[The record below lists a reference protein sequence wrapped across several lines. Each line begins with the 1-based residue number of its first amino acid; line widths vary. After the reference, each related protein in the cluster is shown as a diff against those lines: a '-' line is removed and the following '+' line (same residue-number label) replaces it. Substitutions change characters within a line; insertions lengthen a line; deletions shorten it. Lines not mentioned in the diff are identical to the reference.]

1 MLNTNTPGWRDM
13 LRACADPRVLRIGL
27 LGFSSGLPLL
37 LVFGTLSFWLR
48 EAGIDR
54 STIGLV
60 SWVALTYALKVCWSP
75 LVDHLQ
81 LPGLSRWLGRRR
93 SWLLFSQ
100 SAILLGLLG
109 MGLTNPAQH
118 LSLLVGLA
126 LWVAFFS
133 ATQDLVIDAYRIEI
147 AIPELQ
153 GILAGVYATGYR
165 LAMLL
170 ASGGALG
177 IAAWFDPDE
186 ASYHHLPWTITYACM
201 AAAMLPGLLTSWW
214 APEPTITRPTSA
226 PTMVRSRLHRLQH
239 WLTTAI
245 WHPFAD
251 FIRRYGGL
259 ALLVLA
265 LIASYRVSDIVLG
278 VIANVFYHDMGF
290 SKAEIAWVA
299 KGFGVWMTILGGL
312 LGGIAVYRLG
322 VMPMLLLGAILA
334 AATNLLFLLLTQ
346 IGPDVWWLV
355 AVVGMDNLS
364 AGLASAAFI
373 AYLSALTNVAYSA
386 TQYALFSSL
395 MLLLPKF
402 LGGFSGF
409 IVDQSG
415 YADFF
420 VLTAGLGLPVIGLVL
435 LAWRYTQVTLP
446 LR

>member
-1 MLNTNTPGWRDM
+1 MLH
-13 LRACADPRVLRIGL
+13 ACADPRVFRIGL

-54 STIGLV
+54 TTIGLI

-75 LVDHLQ
+75 LVDQLQ
-81 LPGLSRWLGRRR
+81 LPGLSRRLGRRR
-93 SWLLFSQ
+93 SWLLLSQ

-109 MGLTNPAQH
+109 MGLTDPTQH
-118 LSLLVGLA
+118 LGLLVGLA
-126 LWVAFFS
+126 LWVALFS

-147 AIPELQ
+147 AEPELQ
-153 GILAGVYATGYR
+153 GILAGIYTIGYR

-186 ASYHHLPWTITYACM
+186 AGYHHLPWAITYACM

-214 APEPTITRPTSA
+214 APEPTITRPVNVPVA
-226 PTMVRSRLHRLQH
+226 VQSRLHRLH
-239 WLTTAI
+239 FWLVAAV
-245 WHPFAD
+245 WRPFAD

-259 ALLVLA
+259 AVLVLA
-265 LIASYRVSDIVLG
+265 LIASYRISDIVLG
-278 VIANVFYHDMGF
+278 VIANVFYHDIGF

-299 KGFGVWMTILGGL
+299 KGFGVYMTILGGL

-373 AYLSALTNVAYSA
+373 AYLSALTNIAYSA

-402 LGGFSGF
+402 LGGFSGM

-415 YADFF
+415 YPEFF
-420 VLTAGLGLPVIGLVL
+420 IFTTGLGLPVIGLVL
-435 LAWRYTQVTLP
+435 LAWRYTRVTLP
-446 LR
+446 PR